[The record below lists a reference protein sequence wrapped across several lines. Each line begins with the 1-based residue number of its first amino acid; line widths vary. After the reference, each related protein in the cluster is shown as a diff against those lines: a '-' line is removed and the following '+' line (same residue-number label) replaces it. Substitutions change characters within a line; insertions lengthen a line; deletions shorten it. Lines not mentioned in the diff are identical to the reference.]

1 MALDRFRT
9 CTPEGDWRSFKYTI
23 PSGVTK
29 IIGTY
34 YIINNTWGMVLA
46 SEDNFE
52 GNEPVDTVIAAGK
65 VISFIYNC
73 EKILG
78 PKSTDTGS
86 AITVG
91 EFVYID
97 TTTKIIY
104 GTNAAGRTCIGTCVE
119 NAADADAW
127 VEFDLKGDSMT
138 DQA

>member
-1 MALDRFRT
+1 MATNRFRT
-9 CTPEGDWRSFKYTI
+9 CTPEGDWRSFRTTV

-29 IIGTY
+29 VIGTY
-34 YIINNTWGMVLA
+34 YLINDTWAMCFA

-52 GNEPVDTVIAAGK
+52 GGEPVGTGIAAGK
-65 VISFIYNC
+65 EVSMIYNA
-73 EKILG
+73 EKIMG
-78 PKSTDTGS
+78 PKSQDTGS
-86 AITVG
+86 AFLTG

-104 GTNAAGRTCIGTCVE
+104 NSNNAQRTCIGTCTE
-119 NAADADAW
+119 AASDSDDF